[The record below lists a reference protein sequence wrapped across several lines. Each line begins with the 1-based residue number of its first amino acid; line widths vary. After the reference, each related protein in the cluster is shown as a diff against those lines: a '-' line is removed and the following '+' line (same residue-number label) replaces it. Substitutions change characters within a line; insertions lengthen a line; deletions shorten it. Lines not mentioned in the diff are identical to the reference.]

1 MFLLSSQLKN
11 TSDPTSISPPVQIE
25 QNEQEGNL
33 LDPEPAPPFFFP
45 TPTAGAP
52 PSKSFF
58 DSVSPFDAFANTNPR
73 RKPVPSVDTIDPPRS
88 VSPVRDAITL
98 VGSDTGVNSQAGSDT
113 NKRKSVDLLEQLTRG
128 NPPLHQ
134 NLTQFELLQ
143 PTQLSPP
150 SRPTATMSPPKGQTA
165 PTPPVAIPVRPYQAP
180 YQGVSPP
187 LVRTAPTP
195 VPQHS
200 PPRTRQSS
208 PAPPQR
214 ASPVPRKGN
223 GPKKG
228 EGRKQQARNSAP
240 PPQFFTVDV
249 SQPLSAHVATPDR
262 LHLTPIAL
270 LKLESIYVPGC
281 TIGVSHWIAYA
292 MTRGRVRLI
301 ARNNGA
307 RALLKLP
314 PTFPTNSSIVDLVT
328 SGNRLAGVTS
338 DGGFVVWEVPQL
350 VDDDIPSLLL
360 VSVPPIES
368 HPYQGI
374 KWDSVNP
381 DVLAIA
387 TQNEVHLINT
397 KDLFARYGSES
408 ISQSTLLE
416 TADVFT
422 VPSSSTIAAFAFDPA
437 RNALATLS
445 SDSVLTM
452 WNLTNQQSSWSGK
465 VNGEG
470 QPSSLFF
477 VESGVIIGRKRNTVV
492 QLLPNSSTSVLAT
505 LRFATS
511 EAIQDE
517 KDFFSHIAYDSRLKI
532 LWAANSH
539 RASLMAL
546 KINHEATSTL
556 AAPSFERV
564 LDFPI
569 LHPTIS
575 LGILSPEAYELEE
588 LERAK
593 EVSTNGTVA
602 GPTGAMMESIPPS
615 GQVALIA
622 YVIHTGGVDQILME
636 KRDLDLAIS
645 TAQAK
650 LPPSSSPMTTTTP
663 APSSGPA
670 QQAKRAASPMRAR
683 SPLTDAE
690 VEVGAETMI
699 DPKEHK
705 KGKTRNRKGDKQQ
718 HHQQHQHHQQSQS
731 QQQQPP
737 VLAPAPAPT
746 ATSSSEAS
754 ISLGPAGS
762 TSSSD
767 GGSIL
772 REIHK
777 IEESLQ
783 SRISAVMSKEFREHR
798 TSLKIS
804 KRRDSLA
811 DHKTHVFR
819 CRVSVRAVLGHRSQV
834 QLRLPGSPDQVSRV

>member
-1 MFLLSSQLKN
+1 
-11 TSDPTSISPPVQIE
+11 
-25 QNEQEGNL
+25 
-33 LDPEPAPPFFFP
+33 
-45 TPTAGAP
+45 
-52 PSKSFF
+52 
-58 DSVSPFDAFANTNPR
+58 
-73 RKPVPSVDTIDPPRS
+73 
-88 VSPVRDAITL
+88 
-98 VGSDTGVNSQAGSDT
+98 
-113 NKRKSVDLLEQLTRG
+113 
-128 NPPLHQ
+128 
-134 NLTQFELLQ
+134 
-143 PTQLSPP
+143 
-150 SRPTATMSPPKGQTA
+150 
-165 PTPPVAIPVRPYQAP
+165 VA
-180 YQGVSPP
+180 S
-187 LVRTAPTP
+187 T
-195 VPQHS
+195 
-200 PPRTRQSS
+200 
-208 PAPPQR
+208 
-214 ASPVPRKGN
+214 
-223 GPKKG
+223 
-228 EGRKQQARNSAP
+228 
-240 PPQFFTVDV
+240 
-249 SQPLSAHVATPDR
+249 DR
-262 LHLTPIAL
+262 VHLTPIAL
-270 LKLESIYVPGC
+270 LKLDSTYVPGC

-314 PTFPTNSSIVDLVT
+314 PTFPPNSTIVDLVT

-368 HPYQGI
+368 HPYKSI
-374 KWDSVNP
+374 KWDPSNP

-387 TQNEVHLINT
+387 TQNEIHLITT

-452 WNLTNQQSSWSGK
+452 WNLANQLSFWSGK

-470 QPSSLFF
+470 QPSSMFF

-492 QLLPNSSTSVLAT
+492 QLLPNSSTNVLAT
-505 LRFATS
+505 LRFTMS

-539 RASLMAL
+539 RSSLMAL

-556 AAPSFERV
+556 AAPSFEQV

-636 KRDLDLAIS
+636 KRDLDLAMS
-645 TAQAK
+645 SVQTK
-650 LPPSSSPMTTTTP
+650 LPPSSSSAPPTTLAPAAPSNGPGP
-663 APSSGPA
+663 APS
-670 QQAKRAASPMRAR
+670 KRAASPMRAR

-690 VEVGAETMI
+690 VEGGAETMV
-699 DPKEHK
+699 DPKEHR
-705 KGKTRNRKGDKQQ
+705 KGKLRNREKKGDKQQ
-718 HHQQHQHHQQSQS
+718 QQQQQQKPQQSQ
-731 QQQQPP
+731 QPP
-737 VLAPAPAPT
+737 ALVPAPAPT
-746 ATSSSEAS
+746 VTSSSEAS
-754 ISLGPAGS
+754 VALGPAGVA
-762 TSSSD
+762 SSSD
-767 GGSIL
+767 GGSIF

-783 SRISAVMSKEFREHR
+783 SRISAVMGKEFREHR
-798 TSLKIS
+798 ALRNFLKSWIRRLTRSIFPLQSIALSSPWTPIASITPTS
-804 KRRDSLA
+804 R
-811 DHKTHVFR
+811 TT
-819 CRVSVRAVLGHRSQV
+819 
-834 QLRLPGSPDQVSRV
+834 

>member
-1 MFLLSSQLKN
+1 M
-11 TSDPTSISPPVQIE
+11 VQNDLE
-25 QNEQEGNL
+25 ANL
-33 LDPEPAPPFFFP
+33 LGPEPAPPYMFP
-45 TPTAGAP
+45 TPAAAAAPLPPP

-58 DSVSPFDAFANTNPR
+58 DSISPFDAFANMNPK
-73 RKPVPSVDTIDPPRS
+73 RKPVPSIESIDPPRS
-88 VSPVRDAITL
+88 ASPVRDAITL

-113 NKRKSVDLLEQLTRG
+113 NKRKSIDLLEQLTRP
-128 NPPLHQ
+128 NPLQHQ
-134 NLTQFELLQ
+134 NQNMNQFELLQ

-150 SRPTATMSPPKGQTA
+150 SRPAASMSPPNPRA
-165 PTPPVAIPVRPYQAP
+165 LPVPTPPNTLPVRPYQAP

-187 LVRTAPTP
+187 PLRTAPTP
-195 VPQHS
+195 IPQHS
-200 PPRTRQSS
+200 PPRTNQSS

-214 ASPVPRKGN
+214 TSPVPRKPN
-223 GPKKG
+223 GPKKA
-228 EGRKQQARNSAP
+228 EGRKQQARNSSP
-240 PPQFFTVDV
+240 PPQSFTLDV

-262 LHLTPIAL
+262 LNLTPIAL

-314 PTFPTNSSIVDLVT
+314 HTFPTNSSIVDLVT

-368 HPYQGI
+368 HPYKNV
-374 KWDSVNP
+374 KWDPSDPN
-381 DVLAIA
+381 VLAIA
-387 TQNEVHLINT
+387 TQNEIHLINT
-397 KDLFARYGSES
+397 KDLYARYGSES

-422 VPSSSTIAAFAFDPA
+422 VPNSSTIAAFAFDPV

-452 WNLTNQQSSWSGK
+452 WNVANQQNIWSGK
-465 VNGEG
+465 INGEG
-470 QPSSLFF
+470 QPSSMFF

-492 QLLPNSSTSVLAT
+492 QLLPNSSTNVLAT
-505 LRFATS
+505 LRFTTS

-539 RASLMAL
+539 RSSLMAL

-556 AAPSFERV
+556 AAPSFEQV

-588 LERAK
+588 MERANQ
-593 EVSTNGTVA
+593 VNNTNGAAA
-602 GPTGAMMESIPPS
+602 GPTGAMMESIPTS
-615 GQVALIA
+615 GPVALIA
-622 YVIHTGGVDQILME
+622 YVIHTGGVDQILMV

-645 TAQAK
+645 SAQAK
-650 LPPSSSPMTTTTP
+650 LPPSSSATP
-663 APSSGPA
+663 AASLAPSSGPA
-670 QQAKRAASPMRAR
+670 RRTGSPMRAR
-683 SPLTDAE
+683 TPLTDLDGE
-690 VEVGAETMI
+690 GGVETLV
-699 DPKEHK
+699 DPKEPR
-705 KGKTRNRKGDKQQ
+705 KGKSRRDKKGDKQQ
-718 HHQQHQHHQQSQS
+718 H
-731 QQQQPP
+731 QQQQYQSQHQPQRQNQ
-737 VLAPAPAPT
+737 VPAEGPFSAPT
-746 ATSSSEAS
+746 LTSSSEAS
-754 ISLGPAGS
+754 ASLGPAGVV
-762 TSSSD
+762 SSSD

-772 REIHK
+772 REIQK

-783 SRISAVMSKEFREHR
+783 SRFSAVMSKEFREHR
-798 TSLKIS
+798 T
-804 KRRDSLA
+804 
-811 DHKTHVFR
+811 F
-819 CRVSVRAVLGHRSQV
+819 
-834 QLRLPGSPDQVSRV
+834 

>member
-1 MFLLSSQLKN
+1 M
-11 TSDPTSISPPVQIE
+11 PSI
-25 QNEQEGNL
+25 
-33 LDPEPAPPFFFP
+33 
-45 TPTAGAP
+45 
-52 PSKSFF
+52 
-58 DSVSPFDAFANTNPR
+58 
-73 RKPVPSVDTIDPPRS
+73 DTIDPPRS

-98 VGSDTGVNSQAGSDT
+98 VGSDTAVNSQAGSDT
-113 NKRKSVDLLEQLTRG
+113 NKRKSIDLLEQLTRV
-128 NPPLHQ
+128 NPLQHQ
-134 NLTQFELLQ
+134 NLTQFEPLQ

-150 SRPTATMSPPKGQTA
+150 IRPAATMSPPKGQTA
-165 PTPPVAIPVRPYQAP
+165 PTPPAAIAVRPYQAP
-180 YQGVSPP
+180 YQGITPP
-187 LVRTAPTP
+187 PVRTAPTP

-214 ASPVPRKGN
+214 ASPVPRKGG

-228 EGRKQQARNSAP
+228 EGRKQQARNSAT

-249 SQPLSAHVATPDR
+249 SQPLSAHVASTER

-360 VSVPPIES
+360 VSVPPVES
-368 HPYQGI
+368 HPYKSI
-374 KWDSVNP
+374 KWDPVNP
-381 DVLAIA
+381 DVLTIA
-387 TQNEVHLINT
+387 TQNEIHLINI

-422 VPSSSTIAAFAFDPA
+422 VPSSSTIAAFAFDSG

-452 WNLTNQQSSWSGK
+452 WNLANQQSFWSGK

-477 VESGVIIGRKRNTVV
+477 VESGVIVGRKRNTVV

-505 LRFATS
+505 LRFTTS

-517 KDFFSHIAYDSRLKI
+517 KEFFSHIAYDSRLKI

-556 AAPSFERV
+556 AAPSFEQM

-588 LERAK
+588 QERAK
-593 EVSTNGTVA
+593 EVNTNGTTA

-636 KRDLDLAIS
+636 KRDLDVAIS
-645 TAQAK
+645 TSQVK
-650 LPPSSSPMTTTTP
+650 LPPSSSPVTGTTP
-663 APSSGPA
+663 APSNGPT
-670 QQAKRAASPMRAR
+670 QQAKRAASPLRAR
-683 SPLTDAE
+683 TPLTD
-690 VEVGAETMI
+690 VEVVETMV
-699 DPKEHK
+699 DPKEHR
-705 KGKTRNRKGDKQQ
+705 KGKARNRKGDKQQ
-718 HHQQHQHHQQSQS
+718 QQQQHQS

-737 VLAPAPAPT
+737 ALVPPAPIF
-746 ATSSSEAS
+746 TSSSEAS
-754 ISLGPAGS
+754 LPLGPAGG

-783 SRISAVMSKEFREHR
+783 SRITAVMSKEFREHR
-798 TSLKIS
+798 TSFKTS
-804 KRRDSLA
+804 NKRKSLA
-811 DHKTHVFR
+811 DHQKYHSFR
-819 CRVSVRAVLGHRSQV
+819 CRVSV
-834 QLRLPGSPDQVSRV
+834 

>member
-1 MFLLSSQLKN
+1 MQN
-11 TSDPTSISPPVQIE
+11 VQNI

-33 LDPEPAPPFFFP
+33 LGPEPAPPFFFP
-45 TPTAGAP
+45 NPSAAP
-52 PSKSFF
+52 LAPAPPPLPSKSFF
-58 DSVSPFDAFANTNPR
+58 DSISPFDAFSNANPK
-73 RKPVPSVDTIDPPRS
+73 RKPVPSIETIDPPRS
-88 VSPVRDAITL
+88 ASPVRDAVTL

-113 NKRKSVDLLEQLTRG
+113 NKRKSIDLLEQLTRV
-128 NPPLHQ
+128 NPLQHQ
-134 NLTQFELLQ
+134 NQNLNQFEPLQ

-150 SRPTATMSPPKGQTA
+150 SRPTASMSPPNPHTLPV
-165 PTPPVAIPVRPYQAP
+165 PTPPNAIPVRPYQAP
-180 YQGVSPP
+180 YQAVSPP
-187 LVRTAPTP
+187 PLRPAHTP
-195 VPQHS
+195 IPQHS
-200 PPRTRQSS
+200 PPRTSQSS

-214 ASPVPRKGN
+214 ASPVPRKAN
-223 GPKKG
+223 GPKKT

-240 PPQFFTVDV
+240 PPQFFTLDV

-262 LHLTPIAL
+262 LNLTPIAL

-314 PTFPTNSSIVDLVT
+314 HTFPTNSSIVDLVT

-368 HPYQGI
+368 HPYKNV
-374 KWDSVNP
+374 KWDPSNP
-381 DVLAIA
+381 NVLAIA
-387 TQNEVHLINT
+387 TQNEIHLINT

-422 VPSSSTIAAFAFDPA
+422 VPNSSTIAAFAFDPV

-452 WNLTNQQSSWSGK
+452 WNAANQQSFWSGK
-465 VNGEG
+465 INGEG

-492 QLLPNSSTSVLAT
+492 QLLPNSSTNILAT
-505 LRFATS
+505 LRFTTS

-539 RASLMAL
+539 RSSLMAL
-546 KINHEATSTL
+546 KLNHEATSTL
-556 AAPSFERV
+556 AAPSFEQV

-575 LGILSPEAYELEE
+575 LGILSPEAYEVEE
-588 LERAK
+588 MERANQ
-593 EVSTNGTVA
+593 VSTNGAAT
-602 GPTGAMMESIPPS
+602 GPTGAMMESIPTS
-615 GQVALIA
+615 GPVALIA
-622 YVIHTGGVDQILME
+622 YVIHTGGVDQILMV

-645 TAQAK
+645 SAQAK
-650 LPPSSSPMTTTTP
+650 LPLSSSPTP
-663 APSSGPA
+663 AASLAPSSGPA
-670 QQAKRAASPMRAR
+670 RQRAGSPMRAR
-683 SPLTDAE
+683 TPLTDVD
-690 VEVGAETMI
+690 VEGGVETMV

-705 KGKTRNRKGDKQQ
+705 KGKPRRDKKGDKQQ
-718 HHQQHQHHQQSQS
+718 HQQHQQHQQYQSQHQQHQL
-731 QQQQPP
+731 PA
-737 VLAPAPAPT
+737 VAPAPAPT
-746 ATSSSEAS
+746 VTSSSEAS
-754 ISLGPAGS
+754 APLGPTS
-762 TSSSD
+762 VVSSSD

-777 IEESLQ
+777 IEENLQ
-783 SRISAVMSKEFREHR
+783 SRFSAVMSKEFREHR
-798 TSLKIS
+798 T
-804 KRRDSLA
+804 
-811 DHKTHVFR
+811 FR
-819 CRVSVRAVLGHRSQV
+819 KL
-834 QLRLPGSPDQVSRV
+834 LI

>member
-1 MFLLSSQLKN
+1 MFLSSSQLKG
-11 TSDPTSISPPVQIE
+11 TSEGTSVSPPL
-25 QNEQEGNL
+25 QNEQEDSL
-33 LDPEPAPPFFFP
+33 LGPEPAPPFSFP
-45 TPTAGAP
+45 TPSAAAATGP

-58 DSVSPFDAFANTNPR
+58 DSVSPFDAFANTNPK
-73 RKPVPSVDTIDPPRS
+73 RKPVPSIDTIDPPRS
-88 VSPVRDAITL
+88 ASPVRDAVTL
-98 VGSDTGVNSQAGSDT
+98 VGSDTAVNSQAGSDT
-113 NKRKSVDLLEQLTRG
+113 NKRKSIDLLEQLTRV
-128 NPPLHQ
+128 NPLQHQHQ
-134 NLTQFELLQ
+134 NLTQFEPLQ

-150 SRPTATMSPPKGQTA
+150 ARPPASMSPPTGQTVS
-165 PTPPVAIPVRPYQAP
+165 TPPIAIPVRPYQAP

-187 LVRTAPTP
+187 PVPVRIAPTP

-214 ASPVPRKGN
+214 DSPVPKKPN
-223 GPKKG
+223 GPKKP
-228 EGRKQQARNSAP
+228 EGRKQQQQQARNSAP
-240 PPQFFTVDV
+240 PPQFFNVDI
-249 SQPLSAHVATPDR
+249 SQPLSAHMATPDR

-314 PTFPTNSSIVDLVT
+314 PTFPNNSSIVDLVT

-368 HPYQGI
+368 HPYKSI
-374 KWDSVNP
+374 KWDPSNP
-381 DVLAIA
+381 NVLAIA
-387 TQNEVHLINT
+387 TQNEIHLINT

-408 ISQSTLLE
+408 ITQSTLLE

-452 WNLTNQQSSWSGK
+452 WNLANQQSSWSGK

-477 VESGVIIGRKRNTVV
+477 VESGVIIARKRNTVV
-492 QLLPNSSTSVLAT
+492 QLLPNSSTNVLAT
-505 LRFATS
+505 FRFTTS

-517 KDFFSHIAYDSRLKI
+517 REFFAHIAYDSRLKV

-539 RASLMAL
+539 RSSLMAL
-546 KINHEATSTL
+546 KINHEATSAL
-556 AAPSFERV
+556 AAPGFEQV

-575 LGILSPEAYELEE
+575 LGILAPEAYELEE

-593 EVSTNGTVA
+593 EVSTNGSA
-602 GPTGAMMESIPPS
+602 SGPTGAMMESIPTS
-615 GQVALIA
+615 GQLALIA

-636 KRDLDLAIS
+636 KRDLDLAIAS
-645 TAQAK
+645 AQAK
-650 LPPSSSPMTTTTP
+650 LPPSSSSLSAATLAPSNGP
-663 APSSGPA
+663 APGKP
-670 QQAKRAASPMRAR
+670 AASPMRAR
-683 SPLTDAE
+683 TPLTDPE
-690 VEVGAETMI
+690 GDGMVETLV
-699 DPKEHK
+699 DPKEHR
-705 KGKTRNRKGDKQQ
+705 KGKGRKKGDKHQQ
-718 HHQQHQHHQQSQS
+718 HQQHQQHQHQNQHQLLQLQHQQL
-731 QQQQPP
+731 QPAM
-737 VLAPAPAPT
+737 APASAPT
-746 ATSSSEAS
+746 VTSSSEAS
-754 ISLGPAGS
+754 AALGPAGVA
-762 TSSSD
+762 SSSD

-772 REIHK
+772 REIQK

-798 TSLKIS
+798 TS
-804 KRRDSLA
+804 
-811 DHKTHVFR
+811 
-819 CRVSVRAVLGHRSQV
+819 
-834 QLRLPGSPDQVSRV
+834 